1 MQRDETTDSL
11 NQTVSRA
18 PWFGLRTLYL
28 ECSKASDLLNNSSS
42 TCTRVSNVLQNKFLI
57 HLEQ

>member
-11 NQTVSRA
+11 NQSVSRA

-28 ECSKASDLLNNSSS
+28 ECSKASDLLNNSSP
-42 TCTRVSNVLQNKFLI
+42 TYTRV
-57 HLEQ
+57 